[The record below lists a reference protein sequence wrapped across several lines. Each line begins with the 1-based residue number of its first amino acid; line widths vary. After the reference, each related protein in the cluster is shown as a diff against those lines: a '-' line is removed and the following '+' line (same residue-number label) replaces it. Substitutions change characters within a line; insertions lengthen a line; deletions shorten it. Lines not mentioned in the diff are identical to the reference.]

1 MCQDEDGDEKR
12 AAVCYYAVLDQRPA
26 GEACHGPGVAWSLLS
41 VHHRWGW
48 RPLIHHTGQSRA
60 GVHVRALLKADCVD

>member
-26 GEACHGPGVAWSLLS
+26 GEACHGPGAAWSLLS
-41 VHHRWGW
+41 VH
-48 RPLIHHTGQSRA
+48 Q
-60 GVHVRALLKADCVD
+60 